1 MVNKKFRLR
10 KWVKWVL
17 GLITLFVFIILA
29 SDVEITKTFILK
41 TIIGFPIFCINMMV
55 LIVYGGLNEE

>member
-1 MVNKKFRLR
+1 MIMKRIRLR

-29 SDVEITKTFILK
+29 SDVESTKTFILK
-41 TIIGFPIFCINMMV
+41 TIICFPIFCINMMV
-55 LIVYGGLNEE
+55 LIVYGGLNEQ